1 MNRLNSYLN
10 SHLIDPD
17 LVRRDLFEEFM
28 RDRQKKLLGLIEK
41 AIGKPAYLG
50 ENQDEGLD
58 LEYGD
63 EEIQVILD

>member
-1 MNRLNSYLN
+1 
-10 SHLIDPD
+10 
-17 LVRRDLFEEFM
+17 M